1 MTRAL
6 YALGRTCAKHGWVV
20 LAVWTVLLAA
30 LGFAAKSTGE
40 KLNDNLTLP
49 GTGSQNAADVLDDKF
64 PSQANGSTPVVF
76 VAPKGK
82 KVTESKYKDAIT
94 QVYEDY
100 KKDKA
105 VTNVVSP
112 FSSAGADQL
121 SSDGTTAYIGI
132 TPVTSPSDMTT
143 DEAQAILDV
152 ADPAVQAGLAVSIGG
167 FVGEKLS
174 ADTSE
179 SSEVIGLT
187 AAVLILLLTFGTL
200 VAMAMPIL
208 NAIFGLGVGL
218 SLLAFSSAVI
228 DVPSSAPALATMIG
242 LGVGIDYGLFIVTQH
257 RNQLAAGMEPRESVA
272 RATAIAGGAVVFAGS
287 TVMIALLS
295 LLVAG
300 IPIITALGYTSAI
313 VVFVAM
319 MSSITLLPALL
330 GLLRGRV
337 NNWKVPFLSHGVP
350 EERTMWHRYAE
361 SVNRHPW
368 RAISASLVVLAIL
381 AIPFFSLSLGQTD
394 DGQETP
400 GSQVRLSYDALTVGF
415 GAGKNGPL
423 LVAVDLSKPAENDQK
438 SLDSFEDQQAQ
449 QTAAVQAGEAPP
461 PSSADQ
467 QKAAEKE
474 AFLKS
479 KSSDPRLQS
488 LMKDLEK
495 TKDVDSVSEPA
506 VNDSGSAAVYSVIP
520 KSAPADEA
528 TVDLVKDLRENVIP
542 AATKGKDMTA
552 YVGGS
557 TAGYI
562 DLADQISDRL
572 PEVIALVLLLSFV
585 LLMMAFRS
593 VLVPLKAV
601 VMNVLSIAAAFGVVS
616 YVFSHDWT
624 AKLVGLEQA
633 VPIVSF
639 VPLMM
644 FAILFGLSMDYEVFL
659 MTHVREEYLVNGD
672 AREAVV
678 EGLAGTARVITS
690 AALIMVSVFCAFIL
704 DGDPNIKQFG
714 VGMAAAVLIDAT
726 IVRCAL
732 VPGIMRLMG
741 DRAWWFPGWLDRVT
755 PQISIEGREWFAER
769 DAGEAQATEAVKPT
783 AESAD

>member
-6 YALGRTCAKHGWVV
+6 YGLGKFCAKHGWIV
-20 LAVWTVLLAA
+20 LAVWIVIFGA
-30 LGFAAKSTGE
+30 LVFAAKSTGE

-49 GTGSQNAADVLDDKF
+49 GTGSQEASDVLNDKF

-82 KVTESKYKDAIT
+82 KVTENKYKDAIT
-94 QVYEDY
+94 QVYDDY
-100 KKDKA
+100 KKDKN

-112 FSSAGADQL
+112 FSAAGADQL
-121 SSDGTTAYIGI
+121 SKDETVAYIGI
-132 TPVTSPSDMTT
+132 SPVTSPSDMTT
-143 DEAQAILDV
+143 DDAQEILDV
-152 ADPAVQAGLAVSIGG
+152 ADPAVKAGLAVSIGG

-174 ADTSE
+174 ASTTD

-187 AAVLILLLTFGTL
+187 AAVLILILTFGTL
-200 VAMAMPIL
+200 VAMSMPIL

-218 SLLAFSSAVI
+218 SLLTFSSAVI
-228 DVPSSAPALATMIG
+228 DVPSAAPALATMIG

-257 RNQLAAGMEPRESVA
+257 RNQIADGMEHRESVA

-287 TVMIALLS
+287 TVIIALLS

-300 IPIITALGYTSAI
+300 IPIVSALGYTSAM
-313 VVFVAM
+313 VVLVAM
-319 MSSITLLPALL
+319 LSSITLLPSLL
-330 GLLRGRV
+330 GLLGHRI
-337 NNWKVPFLSHGVP
+337 NSLKVPFLSHGIP

-368 RAISASLVVLAIL
+368 RAISAAVLIL
-381 AIPFFSLSLGQTD
+381 GVMAIPFFSMSLGQTD

-400 GSQVRLSYDALTVGF
+400 GSQVRVSYDALSAGF
-415 GAGKNGPL
+415 GAGANGPL
-423 LVAVDLSKPAENDQK
+423 LVAVDLSMPAENDQK
-438 SLDSFEDQQAQ
+438 TLDSFEDKQAQQSAAVEAGAAPPPSAADQ
-449 QTAAVQAGEAPP
+449 QTAAEQ
-461 PSSADQ
+461 
-467 QKAAEKE
+467 E

-479 KSSDPRLQS
+479 KSSDPRLQT
-488 LMKDLEK
+488 LMKDIQK
-495 TKDVDSVSEPA
+495 TKDVDSVSQPD
-506 VNDSGSAAVYSVIP
+506 VNDSGTAAVYSVIP
-520 KSAPADEA
+520 KSAPADQA
-528 TVDLVKDLRENVIP
+528 TVDLVKDLRENVLP
-542 AATKGKDMTA
+542 AATKGQDMTA

-557 TAGYI
+557 TAGNI

-572 PEVIALVLLLSFV
+572 PEVIALVLFLSFF

-601 VMNVLSIAAAFGVVS
+601 VMNLLSIAAAFGVVS
-616 YVFSHDWT
+616 FVFSHDWT
-624 AKLVGLEQA
+624 ARLVGLEEA

-659 MTHVREEYLVNGD
+659 MTHVREEYLVTGD
-672 AREAVV
+672 AHGSVV

-726 IVRCAL
+726 VVRCAL

-741 DRAWWFPGWLDRVT
+741 DKAWWFPGWLDRVT
-755 PQISIEGREWFAER
+755 PKVSIEGREWFARR
-769 DAGEAQATEAVKPT
+769 DAEAEKP
-783 AESAD
+783 E

>member
-6 YALGRTCAKHGWVV
+6 YALGRTCAKHGWIV
-20 LAVWTVLLAA
+20 LAIWIALFAA
-30 LGFAAKSTGE
+30 LGYAAKTNGE

-49 GTGSQNAADVLDDKF
+49 GTGSQQATDVLDDKF

-82 KVTESKYKDAIT
+82 TVTESKYKDAIT
-94 QVYEDY
+94 TVYDDY
-100 KKDKA
+100 KKDKD

-112 FSSAGADQL
+112 FSSAGAEQL
-121 SSDGTTAYIGI
+121 SKDKRTAYIGI

-143 DEAQAILDV
+143 DDAQAIIDV
-152 ADPAVQAGLAVSIGG
+152 ADPAVRAGLAVSIGG

-179 SSEVIGLT
+179 LSEAIGLT

-200 VAMAMPIL
+200 VAMAMPIV

-228 DVPSSAPALATMIG
+228 DVPTAAPALATMIG

-287 TVMIALLS
+287 TVIIALVS
-295 LLVAG
+295 LFVAG
-300 IPIITALGYTSAI
+300 IPIVSALGYTSAL
-313 VVFVAM
+313 VVFVAVL
-319 MSSITLLPALL
+319 SAITMLPAVL
-330 GLLRGRV
+330 GLLGDRV
-337 NNWKVPFLSHGVP
+337 NNGRVPFLNRGVP
-350 EERTMWHRYAE
+350 EERTIWHRYAE

-368 RAISASLVVLAIL
+368 RAIGVAALIL
-381 AIPFFSLSLGQTD
+381 GVMAIPFFSMSLGQTD

-400 GSQVRLSYDALTVGF
+400 GSQVRVSYDALAAGF
-415 GAGKNGPL
+415 GAGVNGPL

-438 SLDSFEDQQAQ
+438 SLDSLQSEQVQQQ
-449 QTAAVQAGEAPP
+449 GGEAGGASS

-467 QKAAEKE
+467 ATAAEQQ
-474 AFLKS
+474 AFLMS
-479 KSSDPRLQS
+479 KASDPRLQT
-488 LMKDLEK
+488 LMKDIQK
-495 TKDVDSVSEPA
+495 TTDVDSVSEPA
-506 VNDSGSAAVYSVIP
+506 VNDSGTAAVYSVIP
-520 KSAPADEA
+520 KSSPSDEA
-528 TVDLVKDLRENVIP
+528 TTDLVNDLRNNVLP
-542 AATKGKDMTA
+542 AATKGQGMTA

-572 PEVIALVLLLSFV
+572 PEVIALVLFLSFF

-624 AKLVGLEQA
+624 ARLVGLEQA

-659 MTHVREEYLVNGD
+659 MTHVREEYLVSGD
-672 AREAVV
+672 ARGAVV
-678 EGLAGTARVITS
+678 EGLAGTGRVITS

-726 IVRCAL
+726 VVRCAL

-755 PQISIEGREWFAER
+755 PRVSIEGREWFARR
-769 DAGEAQATEAVKPT
+769 DAEIAAAGEDDGA
-783 AESAD
+783 S

>member
-6 YALGRTCAKHGWVV
+6 YALGRTCAKHGWIV
-20 LAVWTVLLAA
+20 LAIWIALFAA
-30 LGFAAKSTGE
+30 LGIAAKTNGE

-49 GTGSQNAADVLDDKF
+49 GTGSQQATNLLDDKF

-82 KVTESKYKDAIT
+82 TVTEAKYRDAIT
-94 QVYEDY
+94 EVYNDY
-100 KKDKA
+100 KKDKD
-105 VTNVVSP
+105 VTNVISP
-112 FSSAGADQL
+112 FSSVGAEQL
-121 SSDGTTAYIGI
+121 SEDKRTAYIGI

-143 DEAQAILDV
+143 DEAQAIIDV
-152 ADPAVQAGLAVSIGG
+152 TDPAVKAGLSVSIGG

-174 ADTSE
+174 ANTSE
-179 SSEVIGLT
+179 SSEAIGLT

-228 DVPSSAPALATMIG
+228 DVPTAAPALATMIG

-287 TVMIALLS
+287 TVIIALIS
-295 LLVAG
+295 LFVAG
-300 IPIITALGYTSAI
+300 IPIVSALGYTSAL
-313 VVFVAM
+313 VVFVAVL
-319 MSSITLLPALL
+319 SAITMLPAVL
-330 GLLRGRV
+330 GLLGDRV
-337 NNWKVPFLSHGVP
+337 NNGKVSFLSRGVP
-350 EERTMWHRYAE
+350 EKRTMWHRYAE

-368 RAISASLVVLAIL
+368 RAIGVAVLIL
-381 AIPFFSLSLGQTD
+381 GVMAIPFFSMSLGQTD

-400 GSQVRLSYDALTVGF
+400 GSQVRVSYDALAAGF
-415 GAGKNGPL
+415 GAGVNGPL
-423 LVAVDLSKPAENDQK
+423 LVAVELSKPADTDQN
-438 SLDSFEDQQAQ
+438 SLE
-449 QTAAVQAGEAPP
+449 
-461 PSSADQ
+461 
-467 QKAAEKE
+467 
-474 AFLKS
+474 
-479 KSSDPRLQS
+479 RLQA
-488 LMKDLEK
+488 LKEEIQK
-495 TKDVDSVSEPA
+495 TADVDSVSEPA
-506 VNDSGSAAVYSVIP
+506 VNASGSAAVYSVIP
-520 KSAPADEA
+520 KSSPSDEA
-528 TVDLVKDLRENVIP
+528 TTELVNELRNNVLP
-542 AATKGKDMTA
+542 ASTKGQGMTA
-552 YVGGS
+552 FVGGS

-562 DLADQISDRL
+562 DLANQISDRL
-572 PEVIALVLLLSFV
+572 PEVIALVLFLSFF

-601 VMNVLSIAAAFGVVS
+601 VMNVFSIAAAFGVVS

-624 AKLVGLEQA
+624 ARLVGLEQA

-659 MTHVREEYLVNGD
+659 MTHVREEYLVSGD
-672 AREAVV
+672 ARGAVV

-726 IVRCAL
+726 VVRCAL

-741 DRAWWFPGWLDRVT
+741 DRAWWFPSWLDRVT
-755 PQISIEGREWFAER
+755 PRLSIEGREWFARR
-769 DAGEAQATEAVKPT
+769 D
-783 AESAD
+783 AESAASGERDTAS